1 MSEEKKDLESGEET
15 LEFVLDE
22 PGLPGSGEFVSAA
35 AEEVK
40 EVAVVEESPEP
51 AEPEEIAA
59 EEMSPVF
66 KLLARPSLPR
76 LESENRA
83 RLQMQSPNR
92 LHFYWSVRSN
102 PFQTLNKALGA
113 ATSNYTLVVR
123 LVDLR
128 RESEE
133 LHRIDPE
140 GNWWFSVDADSQY
153 RAEVGFYAPNRPFVR
168 VLYSNTIETPR
179 KSPSRRTAAEAEWR
193 VPAQKF
199 AQVLDVAGFKQDAFD
214 VAIAGDDADAAGD
227 ATYRAFG
234 RLSGKPASEFAGLDT
249 EELRYAMLAL
259 AAGATLEQ
267 LRFRVGERIFAVL
280 ERLAASASKGDAL
293 KALRSEFDIEEEEL
307 HAEEEEFGPAV
318 FGASLVNFPKRT
330 RLRKRPRGFDRV
342 SKFEPMASHS
352 LAAR

>member
-1 MSEEKKDLESGEET
+1 MSEEKKDIAAGEET

-40 EVAVVEESPEP
+40 EVAAVEESPEREE
-51 AEPEEIAA
+51 AEG

-92 LHFYWSVRSN
+92 LQFYWSVRSN

-128 RESEE
+128 RDSEE

-140 GNWWFSVDADSQY
+140 GNWWFNVDADSQY

-234 RLSGKPASEFAGLDT
+234 RLKPASEFAGLDT

-267 LRFRVGERIFAVL
+267 LRFRVSERIFAVL
-280 ERLAASASKGDAL
+280 ERLTADASKAGAL
-293 KALRSEFDIEEEEL
+293 AALRSEFDIEEEEL
-307 HAEEEEFGPAV
+307 LAEEEEFGPAV

-330 RLRKRPRGFDRV
+330 RLRTRPRGFDRV

>member
-1 MSEEKKDLESGEET
+1 MSEEKKETAAAEDT

-22 PGLPGSGEFVSAA
+22 MDSPNSGEFVEQAEEKA
-35 AEEVK
+35 AEAAPSETD
-40 EVAVVEESPEP
+40 E
-51 AEPEEIAA
+51 AEA
-59 EEMSPVF
+59 EELDEEKSPAF

-92 LHFYWSVRSN
+92 LHFYWSVRTN

-113 ATSNYTLVVR
+113 ATSNYALVVR

-128 RESEE
+128 RDTEE
-133 LHRIDPE
+133 LRQIEPE
-140 GNWWFSVDADSQY
+140 GNWWFNVDADSEY

-199 AQVLDVAGFKQDAFD
+199 AEVLDVAGFKQDAFD
-214 VAIAGDDADAAGD
+214 VAIAGDDADAASD

-234 RLSGKPASEFAGLDT
+234 RLSAKPAADFAGLDT
-249 EELRYAMLAL
+249 EELRYAMLAI
-259 AAGATLEQ
+259 AAGSSLEQ
-267 LRFRVGERIFAVL
+267 LRFRVSERIFEVL
-280 ERLAASASKGDAL
+280 QRLAAGASQSDAL
-293 KALRSEFDIEEEEL
+293 TALRSEFDIHEEEL
-307 HAEEEEFGPAV
+307 LAEEEEFGPAV

-330 RLRKRPRGFDRV
+330 RLRTRPRGFDRV

>member
-1 MSEEKKDLESGEET
+1 MSEEKKDLKGVEET

-40 EVAVVEESPEP
+40 EVAVVEESKEQQ
-51 AEPEEIAA
+51 ETEA

-102 PFQTLNKALGA
+102 PFQTLNRALGA

-140 GNWWFSVDADSQY
+140 GNWWFNVDADSQY

-193 VPAQKF
+193 GPAQKN
-199 AQVLDVAGFKQDAFD
+199 
-214 VAIAGDDADAAGD
+214 
-227 ATYRAFG
+227 
-234 RLSGKPASEFAGLDT
+234 SP
-249 EELRYAMLAL
+249 
-259 AAGATLEQ
+259 
-267 LRFRVGERIFAVL
+267 
-280 ERLAASASKGDAL
+280 
-293 KALRSEFDIEEEEL
+293 
-307 HAEEEEFGPAV
+307 
-318 FGASLVNFPKRT
+318 
-330 RLRKRPRGFDRV
+330 
-342 SKFEPMASHS
+342 
-352 LAAR
+352 